1 MRKLLVTAMALA
13 VSTGALAQS
22 STPAYQNN
30 QSEAR
35 RQAAGNQG
43 NAELFFMIERLQQE
57 VRDLRGEIEQQQ
69 NQLDRLTR
77 QSRERYIDLDQR
89 LLDLSEKRE
98 QSRAGAASPP
108 GSTAAPAKQERQQPQ
123 TVSREYR
130 QPSQEERQ
138 AYDRIQNLIQ
148 EQKAYDQAI
157 GELYDFVS
165 EYPEGDLT
173 VNAYYWL
180 GEVYLF
186 KPQLEQA
193 KQAFTIVATR
203 YQDHRKAPDALYKLG
218 VVHDRMGDKEQAE
231 RYMRRVVDQYGA
243 SQAANLAKKYLGAS

>member
-1 MRKLLVTAMALA
+1 MRKLLVAAVALA
-13 VSTGALAQS
+13 VSAGALAQS

-30 QSEAR
+30 ESEAR
-35 RQAAGNQG
+35 RQSAGNQG

-57 VRDLRGEIEQQQ
+57 VRSLRGELEEQR
-69 NQLDRLTR
+69 NQLERLTR

-89 LLDLSEKRE
+89 LMELSEQQS
-98 QSRAGAASPP
+98 QSRSGGGGSSGGSAAAAS
-108 GSTAAPAKQERQQPQ
+108 SERQQPQ
-123 TVSREYR
+123 TVSQEYR
-130 QPSQEERQ
+130 QPSAEERE
-138 AYDRIQNLIQ
+138 AYERIQALIQ
-148 EQKAYDQAI
+148 QDKAYDQAI
-157 GELYDFVS
+157 GDLYDFIG

-180 GEVYLF
+180 GEVYLV

-218 VVHDRMGDKEQAE
+218 VVHDRMGEKDQAE
-231 RYMRRVVDQYGA
+231 RYMKRVVDQYGT
-243 SQAANLAKKYLGAS
+243 SQAANLAKKYLGAG